1 MFVDK
6 IIANILTRIFN
17 ELNPKFPFYTKK
29 KYFSIRNHLS
39 TSILF
44 FRRIVY
50 FFQLF
55 GFNFLL
61 DVYLI

>member
-6 IIANILTRIFN
+6 IIANILTPIFN
-17 ELNPKFPFYTKK
+17 ELNPKYPSYTKK

-39 TSILF
+39 F
-44 FRRIVY
+44 F
-50 FFQLF
+50 FFFKLF

-61 DVYLI
+61 DIYLI